1 MDWPAA
7 IDSAPEVDIETRR
20 GEGAPV
26 HRTTIWAV
34 VADGDVFVRSLKGAS
49 GRWYR
54 ELMSDPVAVVHAQGD
69 AFPVR
74 AVPASDP
81 GSVERASEALRR
93 KYSDSRSLESML
105 EDDILDTTVR
115 LEPR

>member
-7 IDSAPEVDIETRR
+7 IDAAREVDIETRR
-20 GEGAPV
+20 GADAPA

-34 VADGDVFVRSLKGAS
+34 VDDGEVYVRSLRGAS

-54 ELMSDPVAVVHAQGD
+54 ELIAGPEAVLHVAGNG
-69 AFPVR
+69 FRVR
-74 AVPASDP
+74 AVPAADP
-81 GSVERASEALRR
+81 ESVQRASDALRR
-93 KYSDSRSLESML
+93 KYSDSRSLDSML
-105 EDDILDTTVR
+105 ASDILDTTVR